1 MHFFGEGDPSGPS
14 LASHQLHQQQQHQ
27 PVRVATAPEAS
38 SRGSSWAP
46 VPSHKPAKAPAP
58 PCLVPP
64 IDNLQTPATLHNTP
78 RHAHTHTHRE
88 AALQAAK
95 VETSKDWS
103 PEYVPPSILPDRFKK
118 GQFLRKASCVS
129 PAMILKVGGQGFGR
143 GTLICG

>member
-1 MHFFGEGDPSGPS
+1 M
-14 LASHQLHQQQQHQ
+14 
-27 PVRVATAPEAS
+27 
-38 SRGSSWAP
+38 
-46 VPSHKPAKAPAP
+46 
-58 PCLVPP
+58 
-64 IDNLQTPATLHNTP
+64 
-78 RHAHTHTHRE
+78 
-88 AALQAAK
+88 QAAK